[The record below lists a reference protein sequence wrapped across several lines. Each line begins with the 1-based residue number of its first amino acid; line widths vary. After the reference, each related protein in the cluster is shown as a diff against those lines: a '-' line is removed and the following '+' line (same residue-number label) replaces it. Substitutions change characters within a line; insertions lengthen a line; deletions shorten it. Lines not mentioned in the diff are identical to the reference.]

1 MFSPQFAR
9 SAYRYWAPTAITFF
23 VNGTAFG
30 GWAAQI
36 PRATSRLQVDDG
48 TFGLM
53 LLGMGIGAVI
63 AMVFSGRLIARY
75 GAGLLMRLS
84 LALFLAAYVALSVT
98 GDFWLFVAV
107 LLLFGASGGMTD
119 VAMNAYA
126 ADVERHMN
134 WRVMASF
141 HGMWSL
147 GGLLGA
153 ALVSYMLSVLSD
165 LTQALVLSIGLLAL
179 FMVCQHRLV
188 ALHRHTEGKNRRR
201 LSVDRVALILGVL
214 AAICFSAEGAVR
226 DWSSLFLTRD
236 AHAGMDRAGWGFAAM
251 SATMALCRFS
261 GDWLRLHFG
270 ERRVMISSSAVAI
283 AGFLLAVLSDSPL
296 LAIAGFG
303 LVGLGLSNTVPILIS
318 AAGRTST
325 PGASI
330 AFAVSFGYAG
340 LLASPPLLGF
350 LASQTSLTT
359 MFLIIA
365 GCCAAITVGWLFLP
379 PETEQKR

>member
-1 MFSPQFAR
+1 VFSPQFTR
-9 SAYRYWAPTAITFF
+9 SVYRYWAPTAMTFF
-23 VNGTAFG
+23 VNGVGFG

-63 AMVFSGRLIARY
+63 AMIFSGRLIARY
-75 GAGLLMRLS
+75 GSGLLIRVSMG
-84 LALFLAAYVALSVT
+84 LFFAAYIALST
-98 GDFWLFVAV
+98 ISDFWLFVAA
-107 LLLFGASGGMTD
+107 LLVFGASGGLTD

-126 ADVERHMN
+126 SDVERHMN

-141 HGMWSL
+141 HGMWSM
-147 GGLLGA
+147 GGLIGA
-153 ALVSYMLSVLSD
+153 ALVSYMLSVTPD
-165 LTQALVLSIGLLAL
+165 LTQALILSIALLAL
-179 FMVCQHRLV
+179 FMTCQHRLV
-188 ALHRHTEGKNRRR
+188 PLRHH
-201 LSVDRVALILGVL
+201 VDERGGRVSMGRVALILGIL

-226 DWSSLFLTRD
+226 DWSSLFLTREVQ
-236 AHAGMDRAGWGFAAM
+236 ASMDRAGWGYAAM

-261 GDWLRLHFG
+261 GDWMRLQFG
-270 ERRVMISSSAVAI
+270 ERRVMLSSTAIAI
-283 AGFLLAVLSDSPL
+283 AGFLLAVLSGDQL

-350 LASQTSLTT
+350 LASLTSLAT
-359 MFLIIA
+359 MFLIVA
-365 GCCAAITVGWLFLP
+365 ASCVAITVGWALLP
-379 PETEQKR
+379 AETEAAG

>member
-1 MFSPQFAR
+1 MFSPQFTR
-9 SAYRYWAPTAITFF
+9 SVYRYWAPTAMTFF
-23 VNGTAFG
+23 VNGVGFG

-36 PRATSRLQVDDG
+36 PNAISRLRVDDG

-75 GAGLLMRLS
+75 GAGLLIRLS
-84 LALFLAAYVALSVT
+84 LGLFLAAYIALSIT
-98 GDFWLFVAV
+98 SDFWLFVAI
-107 LLLFGASGGMTD
+107 LLLFGASGGLTD

-126 ADVERHMN
+126 SDVERHMK

-141 HGMWSL
+141 HGMWSI
-147 GGLLGA
+147 GGLIGA
-153 ALVSYMLSVLSD
+153 AAVGYMLAVFSD
-165 LTQALVLSIGLLAL
+165 LTQGLVLSICLLAL
-179 FMVCQHRLV
+179 FMTCQHNLIP
-188 ALHRHTEGKNRRR
+188 LQHHIEGTSRRR
-201 LSVDRVALILGVL
+201 LAIDRATIILGIL

-226 DWSSLFLTRD
+226 DWSSLFLSRET
-236 AHAGMDRAGWGFAAM
+236 HAAIDRAGWGYAAM

-261 GDWLRLHFG
+261 GDWMRLYFG
-270 ERRVMISSSAVAI
+270 ERRVMLFSSAVAI
-283 AGFLLAVLSDSPL
+283 AGFLLAVLSDRPMP
-296 LAIAGFG
+296 AIAGFG

-350 LASQTSLTT
+350 IASETSLGT
-359 MFLIIA
+359 MFLIVA
-365 GCCAAITVGWLFLP
+365 VSCVAITVGWASLP
-379 PETEQKR
+379 AAAEEKK

>member
-1 MFSPQFAR
+1 M
-9 SAYRYWAPTAITFF
+9 TFF
-23 VNGTAFG
+23 VNGVGFG

-75 GAGLLMRLS
+75 GAGLLIRLS
-84 LALFLAAYVALSVT
+84 LGIFLAAYIALST
-98 GDFWLFVAV
+98 TADFWLFVAA
-107 LLLFGASGGMTD
+107 LLLFGAAGGLTD

-126 ADVERHMN
+126 SDVERHMN

-141 HGMWSL
+141 HGMWSM

-153 ALVSYMLSVLSD
+153 ALVSYLLSVFSD
-165 LTQALVLSIGLLAL
+165 LTQALALSIGLLAL
-179 FMVCQHRLV
+179 FMLCQHRLV
-188 ALHRHTEGKNRRR
+188 ALHHHTDGEQRRR
-201 LSVDRVALILGVL
+201 LSVDRVALILGIL

-226 DWSSLFLTRD
+226 DWSSLFLTRET
-236 AHAGMDRAGWGFAAM
+236 HASMDRAGWGYAAM

-261 GDWLRLHFG
+261 GDWMRLQFG
-270 ERRVMISSSAVAI
+270 ERRVMVFSSAIAI
-283 AGFLLAVLSDSPL
+283 AGFLLAVLSGNPL

-340 LLASPPLLGF
+340 LLASPPLLGL
-350 LASQTSLTT
+350 LASQTSLAT
-359 MFLIIA
+359 MFLIVAACCIA
-365 GCCAAITVGWLFLP
+365 IIGGWVLLP
-379 PETEQKR
+379 GETR